1 MSDLVRPASFLRF
14 ALDLLSRK
22 RHRERAFGAPVV
34 APVRTAPAALG
45 PAPIEP
51 AKIHIPVRDTSPEA
65 LARQTRRLAGRAL
78 ARQENWETLAAQL
91 READTARAT
100 TCGDMPVARLLAEG
114 ACLDVVETALTAVAA
129 GDATTA
135 RRTLYCLHDAIEGVA
150 GSAWLSYALAQ
161 AHVTVAEAWAAAPTT
176 GDAAILRRDARSQ
189 HLETAARLIAPFH
202 PLEVDSPAIA
212 ALRCAL
218 LELDPRPGRRVIE
231 DYEDLID
238 LDPSCSAHM
247 RALGRDLMPTR
258 FGNWDR
264 LDREARRTAGRTA
277 DVWGAGGYV
286 WVWLDALASGQLR
299 GFAHVDAELFTEGLH
314 DILTRRPDQHTA
326 NCLAAFCGM
335 TLSGASEPSSARA
348 RISGCFGW
356 IAEDHLREI
365 HPALW
370 ACARPFAGQT
380 GAADRLR
387 LGEGRARSALAEH
400 FAHQLRLGREV
411 RFTGAGVVLSPSPCA
426 ASALAPSA
434 ALAYPHRELRDED
447 TPCLT

>member
-1 MSDLVRPASFLRF
+1 MPDTARPASLLRF
-14 ALDLLSRK
+14 AHALLWQR
-22 RHRERAFGAPVV
+22 RRRTRPARAPV
-34 APVRTAPAALG
+34 APAGESVQAI
-45 PAPIEP
+45 PVEP
-51 AKIHIPVRDTSPEA
+51 AKIHIPVRESAPDASDCER
-65 LARQTRRLAGRAL
+65 LRLAGRHL
-78 ARQENWETLAAQL
+78 ARQEDWETLAEQL
-91 READTARAT
+91 READTARAAT
-100 TCGDMPVARLLAEG
+100 RGGTPIARLLAEG
-114 ACLDVVETALTAVAA
+114 ACLDVVETALTAVTAS
-129 GDATTA
+129 DATTA
-135 RRTLYCLHDAIEGVA
+135 RRMLFCLHDAVEGLGA
-150 GSAWLSYALAQ
+150 SAWLSYAVAR
-161 AHVTVAEAWAAAPTT
+161 AHLTVAEAWEAAPAG
-176 GDAAILRRDARSQ
+176 GDARLLRRDARAQ

-202 PLEVDSPAIA
+202 PLEFDSPAIA

-218 LELDPRPGRRVIE
+218 LELDPRPSRRVTD

-238 LDPSCSAHM
+238 LDPACPAHM

-264 LDREARRTAGRTA
+264 LEIEARRTAGRTS

-286 WVWLDALASGQLR
+286 WVWFDALASGQLR

-326 NCLAAFCGM
+326 NLLAAFCGM

-356 IAEDHLREI
+356 IVEDHLREI
-365 HPALW
+365 HPPLW
-370 ACARPFAGQT
+370 ACARPFAGKT
-380 GAADRLR
+380 EAGDRLR
-387 LGEGRARSALAEH
+387 LGESRARSALAEH

-411 RFTGAGVVLSPSPCA
+411 RFTEAGVTLSPAPCA

-434 ALAYPHRELRDED
+434 ALAYPRRELRDED